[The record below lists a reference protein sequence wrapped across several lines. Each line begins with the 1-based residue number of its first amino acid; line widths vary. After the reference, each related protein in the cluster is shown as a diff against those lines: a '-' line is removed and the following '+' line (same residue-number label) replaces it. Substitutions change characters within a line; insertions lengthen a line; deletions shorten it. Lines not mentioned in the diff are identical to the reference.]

1 MVGNMVTC
9 DVSNNQTLLQ
19 IALGVVIREK
29 SNIELLHGLGIMS
42 SNDEVLR
49 FKSSVDHAAARNKET
64 LMISK
69 SDAGLVQ
76 VVADGFDANIA

>member
-1 MVGNMVTC
+1 
-9 DVSNNQTLLQ
+9 
-19 IALGVVIREK
+19 
-29 SNIELLHGLGIMS
+29 MS

-49 FKSSVDHAAARNKET
+49 VKSSAAHAAARNKET

-76 VVADGFDANIA
+76 VEADGFDANIA